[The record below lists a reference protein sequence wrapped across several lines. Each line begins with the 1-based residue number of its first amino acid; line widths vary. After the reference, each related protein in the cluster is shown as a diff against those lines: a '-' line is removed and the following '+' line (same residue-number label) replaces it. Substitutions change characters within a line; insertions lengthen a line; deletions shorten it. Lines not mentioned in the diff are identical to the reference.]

1 MDETPRLAADRM
13 LMRLARWLRLLG
25 ADVITDPSLSGAELL
40 KVARVEGR
48 ILITRD
54 KRLRTAGDV
63 VFVESNAFREQLREL
78 SPQESVI
85 TMRCERDRIMQCV
98 LHFETGAAAERVWV
112 TDIVHEW
119 NGQAWLTTK
128 STYPKL
134 RLSPDALLE
143 IATSAGLN
151 IRFNETLL
159 RQRVI
164 VLTRSD
170 SK

>member
-1 MDETPRLAADRM
+1 M
-13 LMRLARWLRLLG
+13 
-25 ADVITDPSLSGAELL
+25 
-40 KVARVEGR
+40 
-48 ILITRD
+48 
-54 KRLRTAGDV
+54 
-63 VFVESNAFREQLREL
+63 
-78 SPQESVI
+78 
-85 TMRCERDRIMQCV
+85 
-98 LHFETGAAAERVWV
+98 

-134 RLSPDALLE
+134 RLSGDALVE

-151 IRFNETLL
+151 IRFNETLA
-159 RQRVI
+159 RQRVL